1 MRVVRSPGADQWQI
15 AWQTEC
21 NTTTANHPQGN
32 GPSIN
37 SVGNWRFPLW
47 LVSPGGRGRFYHAR
61 KLAVFMPAQ
70 LDGIAM
76 LSRVFGETAS
86 AYIAGGITALFG
98 VVCLIVAYVS
108 ARDAA

>member
-1 MRVVRSPGADQWQI
+1 
-15 AWQTEC
+15 
-21 NTTTANHPQGN
+21 
-32 GPSIN
+32 
-37 SVGNWRFPLW
+37 
-47 LVSPGGRGRFYHAR
+47 
-61 KLAVFMPAQ
+61 
-70 LDGIAM
+70 M